1 MRSGNW
7 TLGLLGAAALAA
19 TGCTTAQSASEERPS
34 PTASAQDKSQ
44 QAMERAVDA
53 QKRASDLEQASQS
66 AQSKVAEKQRDLADA
81 QAEAQAAR
89 ERAADAQ
96 KSANIQRE
104 QANNQAETAQ
114 ADALKAQKTESTEA
128 KNAAQTVEG
137 RVTGMNGD
145 NIIIY
150 RGDATPLQLKVDGK
164 TQITL
169 DGRKVKAGALP
180 QGADVKAAFVP
191 GQVFPHA
198 TKLEA
203 TSPVSPSSPDAPN
216 YKSPSGP

>member
-1 MRSGNW
+1 MRSGNC

-114 ADALKAQKTESTEA
+114 ADALKFPKTKPPSDTAQLGASGWRQLIVYRVIQELKANGVSESAINQRGLVIRTTINRHA
-128 KNAAQTVEG
+128 QHAALVAINQTFAHLTKQQRNMKNALVAVDPKSG
-137 RVTGMNGD
+137 AV
-145 NIIIY
+145 
-150 RGDATPLQLKVDGK
+150 LKD
-164 TQITL
+164 
-169 DGRKVKAGALP
+169 
-180 QGADVKAAFVP
+180 
-191 GQVFPHA
+191 
-198 TKLEA
+198 
-203 TSPVSPSSPDAPN
+203 
-216 YKSPSGP
+216 